1 MTTRELINALM
12 TTINVDS
19 SVADKEVFVCVE
31 DPYKLDKYSYC
42 DKRDN
47 LGVNIVDG
55 RVEIGICG

>member
-1 MTTRELINALM
+1 M